1 MRFAAML
8 ICAFLLAGC
17 VDHTAVRDISTQL
30 TKATSSWGDVGA
42 EIKASCQREAMLN
55 PALLNC
61 DSEELAAQG
70 VISANSVLSD
80 YFKALVDASSDA
92 NFTLQPGLDA
102 ATKSVANIPNVKKEQ
117 VNAVSGLVGL
127 LTQLSLNTMRENTLL
142 QLIDDGVPYAKTII
156 NGLSDALG
164 EPLLTRL
171 DAEKIQLTSVY
182 LKKIRDQRDVI
193 DSDLASLC
201 HNARAAGFSGTGYL
215 LTQDYCHRLAIIET
229 REKAVA
235 TYQSS
240 LEDASKALTKLSSAK
255 LSDKDLA
262 EQLNKIG
269 ADLDSKIDSIK
280 KAFNSGGK

>member
-1 MRFAAML
+1 MRFIAMF
-8 ICAFLLAGC
+8 ICACFLAGC

-30 TKATSSWGDVGA
+30 TKATSGWDDVGS
-42 EIKASCQREAMLN
+42 EIKASCQREVMLN

-70 VISANSVLSD
+70 VISANSVLSH
-80 YFKALVDASSDA
+80 YFKALVDASSDS

-117 VNAVSGLVGL
+117 VHAVSGLVGL
-127 LTQLSLNTMRENTLL
+127 LTQLSLNTMREDTLR

-164 EPLLTRL
+164 EPLITRL

-182 LKKIRDQRDVI
+182 LKKIRDQRDAI
-193 DSDLASLC
+193 DGDLASLC
-201 HNARAAGFSGTGYL
+201 HSARTAGFSGTGYL
-215 LTQDYCHRLAIIET
+215 LTQDYCRRLSIIET
-229 REKAVA
+229 REKAVM

-240 LEDASKALTKLSSAK
+240 LEDASKALTQLSSAK
-255 LSDKDLA
+255 LSNKELA
-262 EQLNKIG
+262 AQLKTIG
-269 ADLDSKIDSIK
+269 ADLESKIDSIK
-280 KAFNSGGK
+280 KAFKSGGK